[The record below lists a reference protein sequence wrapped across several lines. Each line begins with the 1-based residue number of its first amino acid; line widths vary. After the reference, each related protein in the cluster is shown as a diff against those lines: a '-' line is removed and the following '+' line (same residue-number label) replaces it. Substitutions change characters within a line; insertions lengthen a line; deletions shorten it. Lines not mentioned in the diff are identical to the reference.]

1 MSDGLLI
8 SGARKLTRKNMFD
21 RASRAS
27 SGLDRMGIGPGDAV
41 ALMLRNDFPF
51 FEATF
56 AAGRLGAY
64 ALPINWH
71 YVADEVGYLL
81 QDSGAKALVIHADLL
96 PQIEGAIPDSL
107 PVLVVPTPSEIRL
120 AYDIPAMH
128 CSVPGNMTDWTTWLT
143 KFDRWDRP
151 ARKRPGAMLYT
162 SGTTGRPKGV
172 RREAYSQ
179 QQLELN
185 NRIARQLYGLAPQ
198 ASAVITGPMYHGG
211 PNVFGLAFAA
221 VSKLVV
227 LQPKFD
233 PAELL
238 RMIDQYRI
246 TSLNLVPTMLVRLL
260 GLPDDQKSG
269 FDGSSLTHVAHAAAP
284 CPPDVKQA
292 MIDWWGKVIIEL
304 YGGTETGP
312 VAGCNAVEWL
322 AHPGTVG
329 KAFEGSTIRILG
341 DDGTELPV
349 GETGEIYVQSTSNS
363 NFTYHGKDKAR
374 GEIERAGLISLG
386 DMGYLD
392 EDGFLYINDRK
403 QDMVISGGVNI
414 YPAEVEAALAAI
426 DGVLDSAVFGIPDPE
441 FGESLFA
448 YVEPRTHHKL
458 QENILRAE
466 LENRLARYK
475 IPRTIQITSNLPRE
489 ESGKIFKR
497 KLREPFWQG
506 HDKRV

>member
-1 MSDGLLI
+1 MADGLLI
-8 SGARKLTRKNMFD
+8 SGTRKLNRSEMFD

-27 SGLDRMGIGPGDAV
+27 TGLDRMGIGPGDAV
-41 ALMLRNDFPF
+41 ALLLRNDFPF

-71 YVADEVGYLL
+71 YVADEVEYLMR
-81 QDSGAKALVIHADLL
+81 DSGATALVVHADLL
-96 PQIEGAIPDSL
+96 VGIEGAVPDGVQ
-107 PVLVVPTPSEIRL
+107 VLVVPTPDEIRN
-120 AYDIPAMH
+120 AYGIPDQQCA
-128 CSVPGNMTDWTTWLT
+128 VPEGRTDWTTWLT
-143 KFDRWDRP
+143 GFEKWSKP

-172 RREAYSQ
+172 RREAYTK
-179 QQLELN
+179 QQLDLN
-185 NRIARQLYGLAPQ
+185 NRIAQYLYGLSTA
-198 ASAVITGPMYHGG
+198 ARAVITGPMYHGG

-221 VSKLVV
+221 VSELVI

-238 RMIDQYRI
+238 QLIDQYRV

-260 GLPDDQKSG
+260 GLPDDQRSG

-292 MIDWWGKVIIEL
+292 MIDWWGPVVMEL

-312 VAGCNAVEWL
+312 VAGCNSAEWL

-329 KAFEGSTIRILG
+329 KAFEGSTIRILDSNG
-341 DDGTELPV
+341 RERPT

-363 NFTYHGKDKAR
+363 KFTYHGKDDAR

-414 YPAEVEAALAAI
+414 YPAEIEAALATI

-441 FGESLFA
+441 FGESVFA
-448 YVEPRTHHKL
+448 YVEPGPSVTLYEATLRT
-458 QENILRAE
+458 E
-466 LENRLARYK
+466 LESRLARYK
-475 IPRTIQITSNLPRE
+475 IPRTIRITSELPRE

-506 HDKRV
+506 HEKRV

>member
-1 MSDGLLI
+1 
-8 SGARKLTRKNMFD
+8 MFD

-27 SGLDRMGIGPGDAV
+27 TGLDSLGVGPGDAV
-41 ALMLRNDFPF
+41 ALLLRNDFPF

-71 YVADEVGYLL
+71 YVAEEVEYLL
-81 QDSGAKALVIHADLL
+81 RDSGARVLVVHADLL
-96 PQIEGAIPDSL
+96 AGIEGTVPDGV
-107 PVLVVPTPSEIRL
+107 PVLVVPTPDEIRD
-120 AYDIPAMH
+120 AYRISDQH
-128 CSVPGNMTDWTTWLT
+128 CAVPEDRTDWTTWLAG
-143 KFDRWDRP
+143 FDKWDKP

-172 RREAYSQ
+172 RREAYSK
-179 QQLELN
+179 QQLDLN
-185 NRIARQLYGLAPQ
+185 NRIAQQLYGLAPD
-198 ASAVITGPMYHGG
+198 ARAVITGPMYHGG

-221 VSKLVV
+221 VSNLVI

-233 PAELL
+233 PEELL
-238 RMIDQYRI
+238 QLVDQYRI

-260 GLPDDQKSG
+260 GLPDDRRHG

-292 MIDWWGKVIIEL
+292 MIDWWGPVIVEL

-312 VAGCNAVEWL
+312 VAGCNSTEWL

-329 KAFEGSTIRILG
+329 KAFEGSTIRIL
-341 DDGTELPV
+341 DTDGHELPP

-363 NFTYHGKDKAR
+363 NFTYHGKEDAR
-374 GEIERAGLISLG
+374 SEIERAGLISLG
-386 DMGYLD
+386 DVGYLD

-414 YPAEVEAALAAI
+414 YPAEIEAALAAI

-441 FGESLFA
+441 FGESVFA
-448 YVEPRTHHKL
+448 YVEPRPSVAL
-458 QENILRAE
+458 QEATLRSE

-475 IPRTIQITSNLPRE
+475 IPRTIRITSDLPRE

-506 HDKRV
+506 YEKQV